1 MNLIGESILEDY
13 KYNLILAHISMNL
26 IGESILEDYKYNL
39 ILAHI
44 SMNLIGESILEDY
57 KYNQFYKCK
66 KYRSQQILKKKQK
79 QHSTKKNK
87 LLKRENKMP
96 VKVA

>member
-1 MNLIGESILEDY
+1 MF
-13 KYNLILAHISMNL
+13 LILVHISMNL
-26 IGESILEDYKYNL
+26 IGES

-66 KYRSQQILKKKQK
+66 KYRSQQILKKKAK
-79 QHSTKKNK
+79 TT
-87 LLKRENKMP
+87 
-96 VKVA
+96 